1 MDIVCKM
8 VVDIYDYGTT
18 GGKDLENKLENKG
31 NGTLHIS
38 LYGKLFGRI
47 GNSIHYGTT
56 GKVL

>member
-18 GGKDLENKLENKG
+18 GGKDLENKLENTG

-38 LYGKLFGRI
+38 LY
-47 GNSIHYGTT
+47 
-56 GKVL
+56 